1 MMMMGVMLIGFAQRQ
16 VPMSDFYPSQMIYE
30 QLTPAQVEQMRSED
44 PAGLLL
50 MNYKMVNSAV
60 VIAKPLDGEVK
71 QMGSLE
77 KYLPAG
83 MSYNEDE
90 IIRNGAINPFKW
102 QLPQDKTQWCVYQMR
117 RSGYFVAVPPETVF
131 NERSQAFLRAYGY

>member
-1 MMMMGVMLIGFAQRQ
+1 MGVMLIGFAQRQ

-102 QLPQDKTQWCVYQMR
+102 QLPQDKTQ
-117 RSGYFVAVPPETVF
+117 
-131 NERSQAFLRAYGY
+131 